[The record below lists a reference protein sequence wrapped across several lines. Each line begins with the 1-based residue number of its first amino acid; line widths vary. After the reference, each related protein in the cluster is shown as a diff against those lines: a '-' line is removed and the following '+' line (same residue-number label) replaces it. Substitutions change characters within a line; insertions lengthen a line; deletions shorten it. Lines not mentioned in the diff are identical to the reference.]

1 MVERKVTIHET
12 VVEFIAKIAFYV
24 EGKGLSETA
33 KKFVDD
39 AFSFF
44 EELSDYRITHRPCG
58 YVPWR
63 KLSYRCATFRKK
75 YTIAYL
81 ENSSEIIICDIALSK
96 MLINDL
102 H

>member
-12 VVEFIAKIAFYV
+12 VVEFVAEIALYV
-24 EGKGLSETA
+24 EGRGLLETA
-33 KKFVDD
+33 RKFIDD

-44 EELSDYRITHRPCG
+44 EELGDSRITHRPCG
-58 YVPWR
+58 YVQWR

-81 ENSSEIIICDIALSK
+81 ENATEIIICDIALSK
-96 MLINDL
+96 MLVSDL
-102 H
+102 K